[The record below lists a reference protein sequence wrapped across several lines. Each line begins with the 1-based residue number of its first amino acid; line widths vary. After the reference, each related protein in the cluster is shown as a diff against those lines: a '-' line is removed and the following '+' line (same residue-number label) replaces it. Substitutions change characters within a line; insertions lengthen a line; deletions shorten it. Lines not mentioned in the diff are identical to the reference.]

1 MQNLEKLNNIQVV
14 INELINNIKTTND
27 IQNKDEN
34 IKIIE
39 NKIKLYTEDS
49 PSYFS
54 TSYNIYNLKQILN
67 LLMKIIIQQ
76 NKRILKL
83 ERKEE

>member
-1 MQNLEKLNNIQVV
+1 MQNLEKLNNIQIV
-14 INELINNIKTTND
+14 INKLINNIKTND

-39 NKIKLYTEDS
+39 NKIKLYTQDS
-49 PSYFS
+49 SAYFS

-83 ERKEE
+83 ERKE

>member
-1 MQNLEKLNNIQVV
+1 MQNLEKLNNIQIV
-14 INELINNIKTTND
+14 INELINNIKTND
-27 IQNKDEN
+27 VPNKDEN

-49 PSYFS
+49 SSYFS

-67 LLMKIIIQQ
+67 LLMKTIIQQ
-76 NKRILKL
+76 NKRIIKL
-83 ERKEE
+83 ERKE

>member
-1 MQNLEKLNNIQVV
+1 MQNLEKLNNIQIV
-14 INELINNIKTTND
+14 INELINNIKTND

-39 NKIKLYTEDS
+39 NKIKLYTQDS
-49 PSYFS
+49 PAYFS

-83 ERKEE
+83 ERKE